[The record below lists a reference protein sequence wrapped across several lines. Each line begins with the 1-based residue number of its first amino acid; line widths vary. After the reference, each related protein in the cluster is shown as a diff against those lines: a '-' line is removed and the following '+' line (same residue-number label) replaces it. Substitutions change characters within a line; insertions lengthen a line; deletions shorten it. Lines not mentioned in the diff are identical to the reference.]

1 MSEEFN
7 FKNSG
12 KSYDSVVSEQ
22 AYSNKN
28 KSPTPIGIKTP
39 LEPGVLNNENLFKM
53 HFNIED
59 QIEDNFK
66 NLLLTRKGERLNS
79 DFGTNLKEIF
89 SFKDEGDIQSTAM
102 EEVRIAVEKYLP
114 VINLLDFTI
123 SEENRGA
130 NDEIIYLLQIRYNIS
145 GINNNKTMTLRLKTS
160 G

>member
-12 KSYDSVVSEQ
+12 KSYNSVVSEQ

-53 HFNIED
+53 HFSIED

-114 VINLLDFTI
+114 VINLLDFAI
-123 SEENRGA
+123 SEENRGT
-130 NDEIIYLLQIRYNIS
+130 NDEMIYLLQIRYNIS
-145 GINNNKTMTLRLKTS
+145 GINNNKTMTLKLKTS